1 MHGFLLVRA
10 RAVSTPLLEA
20 ITRVGPVSS
29 RGREP
34 LSIENFL
41 ARAIISQQ
49 VSAAAASSIWGRV
62 SNAARVA
69 GVDAPTLAQSC
80 AAQVLACG
88 VSRNKVRAL
97 QGVCEAGRSGRLTES
112 SLRQQAP
119 CDRVGTLLAIHG
131 VGPWTCDMTLLFH
144 YHLPDVWPEGD
155 TAVQRTFKKLIGR
168 RSYQRA
174 AKLFVPYRSSLA
186 LSMWRYVGLDD

>member
-1 MHGFLLVRA
+1 MHA
-10 RAVSTPLLEA
+10 RTVSTPLFEA

-34 LSIENFL
+34 LTIENFL
-41 ARAIISQQ
+41 ARTIISQQ
-49 VSAAAASSIWGRV
+49 VSAAAARSIWVRL
-62 SNAARVA
+62 SNAARA
-69 GVDAPTLAQSC
+69 ERVDAPTLAHSR

-97 QGVCEAGRSGRLTES
+97 QGVYEAGSSGRVSES

-119 CDRVGTLLAIHG
+119 CDRVETLLAIRG
-131 VGPWTCDMTLLFH
+131 VGPWTCDMALLFH

-168 RSYQRA
+168 RSPQRT
-174 AKLFVPYRSSLA
+174 AKLFIPHRSSLA